1 MQNYPIS
8 VLTEGLRLS
17 KTGVLRRKNLQQK
30 TQKQQKTKQNY
41 NKKLNCIVWGINDCI
56 KMSPGNIAL

>member
-30 TQKQQKTKQNY
+30 TQQQQKNKITTKN
-41 NKKLNCIVWGINDCI
+41 
-56 KMSPGNIAL
+56 

>member
-30 TQKQQKTKQNY
+30 TQQQQKK
-41 NKKLNCIVWGINDCI
+41 KKLQQKI
-56 KMSPGNIAL
+56 KLHRLRDQ

>member
-30 TQKQQKTKQNY
+30 TQQQQKKTKLQQ
-41 NKKLNCIVWGINDCI
+41 KIKLHRLRDQ
-56 KMSPGNIAL
+56 

>member
-30 TQKQQKTKQNY
+30 TQKQQKKTKLQQ
-41 NKKLNCIVWGINDCI
+41 KIKLHRLRDQ
-56 KMSPGNIAL
+56 

>member
-30 TQKQQKTKQNY
+30 TQQQQKNKTKLQQ
-41 NKKLNCIVWGINDCI
+41 KIKLHRLRDQ
-56 KMSPGNIAL
+56 

>member
-30 TQKQQKTKQNY
+30 TQQQQNKQNY
-41 NKKLNCIVWGINDCI
+41 NKNLIASFEGSMIV
-56 KMSPGNIAL
+56 

>member
-30 TQKQQKTKQNY
+30 TQQQQKNKTTTKN
-41 NKKLNCIVWGINDCI
+41 
-56 KMSPGNIAL
+56 

>member
-17 KTGVLRRKNLQQK
+17 KTGVLRRKNLLQK
-30 TQKQQKTKQNY
+30 TQQQQKNKITTKN
-41 NKKLNCIVWGINDCI
+41 
-56 KMSPGNIAL
+56 

>member
-30 TQKQQKTKQNY
+30 TQQQQKNKITKKN
-41 NKKLNCIVWGINDCI
+41 
-56 KMSPGNIAL
+56 

>member
-17 KTGVLRRKNLQQK
+17 KTGVLRRKNLEQK
-30 TQKQQKTKQNY
+30 TQQQQKKKTTKLQQ
-41 NKKLNCIVWGINDCI
+41 KIKLHRLRDQ
-56 KMSPGNIAL
+56 